1 MRENENTDWL
11 EKIKELSFP
20 RPFLRSVKSWEDI
33 YHLVVFTVYK
43 EPFEV
48 LQESFNC
55 LLKNDY
61 PKEKIIVVLATEER
75 AGEEGRKA
83 AKMIKEKFQDKF
95 FKFLI
100 TIHPANLE
108 GEIPGKASN
117 ETWAVKKA
125 KEKII
130 DPLGIPLENVILS
143 SLDADT
149 CLLPKYLSC
158 LTYHYL
164 TAKDPLKKSY
174 QPIPLFTN
182 NVWEVPLFS
191 RVFSFSST
199 FWNTMNQASPEKLIT
214 FSSHSMSL
222 KTLVEVG
229 YKNPAVVSDDSH
241 IFWQCFL
248 KYNGDYKVE
257 PLFYPVSMDAL
268 AGPSYLKT
276 LKGIYKQQRR
286 WAYGASEIPYVLFGF
301 LKNKKISLRKKIS
314 YGLDLVEGHWSWAT
328 SSFIIFFLGW
338 LPLVLGGPR
347 FNQTVLSYNLP
358 RLARNIMTIAMV
370 GIIFS
375 AYLTLMLLP
384 PKPSEFKKWKYIT
397 MFLEW
402 FIVPFT
408 MIVIQPLPALDAQIR
423 LALGKYMGFWH
434 TPKFRKSHSR

>member
-1 MRENENTDWL
+1 MRKNEKTDWL
-11 EKIKELSFP
+11 RKIKEISFP
-20 RPFLRSVKSWEDI
+20 RPFLKKARSWKDI

-48 LQESFNC
+48 IQESFNC
-55 LLKNDY
+55 LLRNDY
-61 PKEKIIVVLATEER
+61 PKEKIIVVLAIEER
-75 AGEEGRKA
+75 SGKEGKEV
-83 AKMIKEKFQDKF
+83 AKKIEEKFKDKF
-95 FKFLI
+95 FKFLV
-100 TIHPANLE
+100 TSHPANLE

-117 ETWAVKKA
+117 ETWAVKRA

-130 DPLGIPLENVILS
+130 DPLKIPPENVIIS

-149 CLLPKYLSC
+149 CLFPKYLSC

-164 TAKDPLKKSY
+164 ISKNPFRESY

-182 NVWEVPLFS
+182 NVWDVPLFS

-199 FWNTMNQASPEKLIT
+199 FWNIMNQSSPEKLIT

-222 KTLVEVG
+222 KTLIDVG

-248 KYNGDYKVE
+248 KYNGNYKVE
-257 PLFYPVSMDAL
+257 PLFYPISMDAL
-268 AGPSYLKT
+268 AGTTYLKT

-286 WAYGASEIPYVLFGF
+286 WAYGACEIPYVLFGF
-301 LKNKKISLRKKIS
+301 LKNKNIPLRKKIS
-314 YGLDLVEGHWSWAT
+314 YGIDLIEGHWSWAT
-328 SSFIIFFLGW
+328 SSLIIFFLGW
-338 LPLVLGGPR
+338 LPLVLGGPQ

-375 AYLTLMLLP
+375 AYFTLMLLP
-384 PKPSEFKKWKYIT
+384 PKPPEFKKWKYLI

-408 MIVIQPLPALDAQIR
+408 MIVIQPLPAIDAQIR
-423 LALGKYMGFWH
+423 LMLGKYMGFWH
-434 TPKFRKSHSR
+434 TPKFRKNHSR